1 MQEANKM
8 GFGSNCGCEYGGYGY
23 GASAPSYGGGGFVL
37 IVVLFILLIIVG
49 ASWHHSGKRIITSEK
64 EVQILKNLKALI
76 LNCSLKP
83 SNEKSNTDALLQDFI
98 DVFEK
103 KQVETETIRV
113 VDYNISF
120 GVDDDM
126 GNGDEWPVIAN
137 KIEHADILLVG
148 TPIWLGEKSS
158 VAKMVMERISG
169 SGSKTNASGQPIY
182 YNKVAGAVVTGNE
195 DGAKHAARD
204 ILFSLGHYGFSLP
217 PNPLSYW
224 VGEAGPGASYIE
236 AEGYKNKFTKNNA
249 HVASNNLV
257 HLAVILANNPIPTEG
272 NVLD

>member
-1 MQEANKM
+1 
-8 GFGSNCGCEYGGYGY
+8 
-23 GASAPSYGGGGFVL
+23 
-37 IVVLFILLIIVG
+37 
-49 ASWHHSGKRIITSEK
+49 
-64 EVQILKNLKALI
+64 LKKLKAII

-83 SNEKSNTDALLQDFI
+83 STEKSNTDALLQDFI

-113 VDYNISF
+113 VDYNVAF
-120 GVDDDM
+120 GVEDDM
-126 GNGDEWPVIAN
+126 GNGDGWPVIAN
-137 KIEHADILLVG
+137 KIEQADILLVG
-148 TPIWLGEKSS
+148 TPVWLGEKSS

-169 SGSKTNASGQPIY
+169 SGSKTNELGQPIY

-224 VGEAGPGASYIE
+224 VGEAGPGPSYIE
-236 AEGYKNKFTKNNA
+236 AKGYENEFTKNNA
-249 HVASNNLV
+249 QVASHNLV
-257 HLAVILANNPIPTEG
+257 HLAEILTNHPIPAEG
-272 NVLD
+272 NV

>member
-1 MQEANKM
+1 MK
-8 GFGSNCGCEYGGYGY
+8 
-23 GASAPSYGGGGFVL
+23 
-37 IVVLFILLIIVG
+37 
-49 ASWHHSGKRIITSEK
+49 K
-64 EVQILKNLKALI
+64 LKALI

-103 KQVETETIRV
+103 KHVETETIRV
-113 VDYNISF
+113 VDYDVAF

-126 GNGDEWPVIAN
+126 GNGDQWPVISD
-137 KIEHADILLVG
+137 KIEQADILLVG
-148 TPIWLGEKSS
+148 TPVWLGEKSS

-169 SGSKTNASGQPIY
+169 SGSKMNELGQPIY

-224 VGEAGPGASYIE
+224 VGDAGPGPSYIE
-236 AEGYKNKFTKNNA
+236 AEGNNNEFTKNNA
-249 HVASNNLV
+249 QVASHNLV
-257 HLAVILANNPIPTEG
+257 HLATILANHPIPTEG

>member
-1 MQEANKM
+1 MK
-8 GFGSNCGCEYGGYGY
+8 
-23 GASAPSYGGGGFVL
+23 
-37 IVVLFILLIIVG
+37 
-49 ASWHHSGKRIITSEK
+49 K
-64 EVQILKNLKALI
+64 LKAII

-83 SNEKSNTDALLQDFI
+83 STEKSNTDALLQDFI

-113 VDYNISF
+113 VDYNVAF
-120 GVDDDM
+120 GVEDDM

-137 KIEHADILLVG
+137 KIEQADILLVG
-148 TPIWLGEKSS
+148 TPVWLGEKSS

-169 SGSKTNASGQPIY
+169 SGSKTNELGQPIY

-224 VGEAGPGASYIE
+224 VGEAGPGPSYIE
-236 AEGYKNKFTKNNA
+236 ANGYENEFTKNNA
-249 HVASNNLV
+249 QVASHNLV
-257 HLAVILANNPIPTEG
+257 HLAEILTNHPIPAEG
-272 NVLD
+272 NV

>member
-1 MQEANKM
+1 MNKL
-8 GFGSNCGCEYGGYGY
+8 N
-23 GASAPSYGGGGFVL
+23 
-37 IVVLFILLIIVG
+37 
-49 ASWHHSGKRIITSEK
+49 
-64 EVQILKNLKALI
+64 ALI

-98 DVFEK
+98 VTFEE

-113 VDYNISF
+113 ADYNVAF

-126 GNGDEWPVIAN
+126 GNGDEWPIIAD
-137 KIEHADILLVG
+137 KIEQADILLVG

-169 SGSKTNASGQPIY
+169 SGAKTNELGQPVY

-224 VGEAGPGASYIE
+224 VGEAGPGPSYIE
-236 AEGYKNKFTKNNA
+236 AEGYKNEFTKNNA
-249 HVASNNLV
+249 QVASYNLV
-257 HLAVILANNPIPTEG
+257 HLAEILANNPIPTEG
-272 NVLD
+272 NVLA